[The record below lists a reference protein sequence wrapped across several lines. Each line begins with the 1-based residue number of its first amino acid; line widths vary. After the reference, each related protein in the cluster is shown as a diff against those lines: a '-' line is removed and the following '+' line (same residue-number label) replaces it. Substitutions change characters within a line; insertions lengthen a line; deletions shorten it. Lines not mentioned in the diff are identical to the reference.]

1 MKVYSSIA
9 VSFLYFWMLEQDQI
23 FRKLIKPIK
32 HMNKDIFNLEPK
44 AVWKNF
50 HSLTQIPRPSN
61 SEDKIQQFMLDF
73 GKNLGL
79 ETFRD
84 ETGNIIIR
92 KPATPGMENRQGIVL
107 QTHLDM
113 VPQKNS
119 DKDHDFTKDPIEA
132 FVDGEWVT
140 ANGTTLGADNGM
152 GVAATM
158 AVLESKN
165 LKHGPVEALFT
176 CDEETGMTGA
186 FGLKAGMLKGD
197 ILLNLDSEDEGELYV
212 GCAGGT
218 NANVAFAYKEEAVPA
233 GSVAYKLAITG
244 LKGGHS
250 GLEII
255 LQRGNSN
262 KLMNRYMKHAA
273 QKHGLRLSWIDGGSL
288 RNAIPRESFAIVTI
302 PAQNEAKFKEC
313 QAEYAAIYKKEYASV
328 EPDMKFVMEPV
339 ALPASVIDLDTQ
351 GRLFKSI
358 QACPNGVIRM
368 SDDME
373 NLVETSTNLAS
384 VKIADGKVNIQ
395 CLLRSSVDSA
405 QEDLGDM
412 IESVFLL
419 AGAEVTLDG
428 RYPGW
433 KPNMNSAIL
442 KTMQGVYEKLYGKI
456 PEIKAIHA
464 GLECGLLG
472 GVYPNWDMISFGPTI
487 RYPHSP
493 DEKVHIE
500 SVGKFWNYL
509 VSTLENAPLK

>member
-1 MKVYSSIA
+1 
-9 VSFLYFWMLEQDQI
+9 
-23 FRKLIKPIK
+23 
-32 HMNKDIFNLEPK
+32 MNKEIFKLEPT

-50 HSLTQIPRPSN
+50 YSLTQIPRPSHH
-61 SEDKIQQFMLDF
+61 EDQIQKFMADF

-79 ETFRD
+79 ETIKD
-84 ETGNIIIR
+84 EVGNIIIR
-92 KPATPGMENRQGIVL
+92 KPATPGMENRKGIVL

-119 DKDHDFTKDPIEA
+119 DKVHDFVKDPIEA
-132 FVDGEWVT
+132 YIDGEWVT

-158 AVLESKN
+158 AVLASTD
-165 LKHGPVEALFT
+165 LVHGPVEALFT

-186 FGLKAGMLKGD
+186 FGLKPGILKGD

-218 NANVAFAYKEEAVPA
+218 NANATFTYNEEPVKPGVASF
-233 GSVAYKLAITG
+233 KLAITG

-262 KLMNRYMKHAA
+262 KLMNRFLQHAVVE
-273 QKHGLRLSWIDGGSL
+273 HDLRLSSIEGGSL
-288 RNAIPRESFAIVTI
+288 RNAIPRESFAVVTV
-302 PAQNEAKFKEC
+302 PPSKADDLVKCVGEFEKLYRSEFSA
-313 QAEYAAIYKKEYASV
+313 V
-328 EPDMKFVMEPV
+328 EPDMKFTIAATATPTT
-339 ALPASVIDLDTQ
+339 VIDAASLDKVMK
-351 GRLFKSI
+351 GI
-358 QACPNGVIRM
+358 NACPNGVIRM
-368 SDDME
+368 CDDMIG
-373 NLVETSTNLAS
+373 LVETSTNLAS
-384 VKIADGKVNIQ
+384 VKSANGKIEVQ

-405 QEDLGDM
+405 QEDLGRM
-412 IESVFLL
+412 IKDVFEL
-419 AGAEVTLDG
+419 AGAEVVLDG
-428 RYPGW
+428 TYPGW

-442 KTMQGVYEKLYGKI
+442 ITMQQVYQKLYGRI

-487 RYPHSP
+487 RFPHSP
-493 DEKVHIE
+493 DEKVHIA
-500 SVGKFWNYL
+500 SVEKFWNYL
-509 VSTLENAPLK
+509 VNTLKEAPLKEGAMA